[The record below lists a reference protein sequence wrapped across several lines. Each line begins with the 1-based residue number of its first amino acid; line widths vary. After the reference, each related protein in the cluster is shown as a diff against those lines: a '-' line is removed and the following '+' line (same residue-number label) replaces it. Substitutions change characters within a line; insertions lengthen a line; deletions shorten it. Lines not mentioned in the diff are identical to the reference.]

1 MYVWRTAPSAQLFV
15 MLEEREKR
23 RLRTNRYH
31 NPWAIA
37 HFVNHSPIPNVMAV
51 SFDIDLRYVPP
62 DWQPW
67 LPTLLF
73 RPHPLQPHLL
83 PLLLFVSLRTIH
95 PEEEIFLDYQF
106 AFDSSNKS
114 KIFPSWYTSTK
125 RIDNK

>member
-1 MYVWRTAPSAQLFV
+1 

-31 NPWAIA
+31 NPWAVA
-37 HFVNHSPIPNVMAV
+37 HFVNHNHLPNVLAV
-51 SFDIDLRYVPP
+51 AFDIDLRYVPM

-73 RPHPLQPHLL
+73 RQHPLQPHLL

-95 PEEEIFLDYQF
+95 PKEEIFLDYQF
-106 AFDSSNKS
+106 AIATSTKH
-114 KIFPSWYTSTK
+114 KVFPSWYISNK
-125 RIDNK
+125 HNDNK